1 MFFKLDY
8 SHSVTSNYNF
18 KILFIRTCILTRYL
32 RQRYITASEE
42 SPLHSTKMNNSKYT
56 GETIAG
62 VTMQMR
68 FIPLKVDTEQDKK
81 FSPWSTSND
90 LVTTIKT
97 RIDDTKK
104 STPENIREFQ
114 IPTITRLTSEGE
126 TFIKNKIK
134 LIDTI
139 FTPKGWLEPADVT
152 KRLDKYASFMTNIAT
167 TDFAICQ
174 RCARNEFIKR
184 YGDVDEPLKF
194 KIKSEQNEFLE

>member
-1 MFFKLDY
+1 MND
-8 SHSVTSNYNF
+8 
-18 KILFIRTCILTRYL
+18 
-32 RQRYITASEE
+32 
-42 SPLHSTKMNNSKYT
+42 TKHT

-62 VTMQMR
+62 VTVQMR

-81 FSPWSTSND
+81 FSPWSTSNE
-90 LVTTIKT
+90 LITTIKT
-97 RIDDTKK
+97 RIDDMKK
-104 STPENIREFQ
+104 STPDNIREFQ

-167 TDFAICQ
+167 TDIAICQ
-174 RCARNEFIKR
+174 
-184 YGDVDEPLKF
+184 
-194 KIKSEQNEFLE
+194 